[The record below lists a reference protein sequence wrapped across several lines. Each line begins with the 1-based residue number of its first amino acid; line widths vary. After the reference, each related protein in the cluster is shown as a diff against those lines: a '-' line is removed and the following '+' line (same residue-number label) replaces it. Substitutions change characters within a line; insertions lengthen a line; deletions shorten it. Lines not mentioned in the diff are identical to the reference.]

1 MALTTW
7 TAKSRNSWK
16 WNKVAVILAEITITR
31 MALGGL
37 EIKASIS
44 KDEITDLVGHQYYAS
59 QPNLE
64 RAIRK
69 ALKDVLEK

>member
-1 MALTTW
+1 MG
-7 TAKSRNSWK
+7 KSRKCWK
-16 WNKVAVILAEITITR
+16 WNKVAGTLAEIHINR
-31 MALGGL
+31 MPLGGI
-37 EIKASIS
+37 EIHASIS

-69 ALKDVLEK
+69 ALKDLLEK